1 MPRSIIWIGGSEGS
15 WPFTGRH
22 FIATG
27 AINPHCQ
34 IIQFNRAR
42 FATAGRPRAPAG
54 HAPMAGR
61 ASPSE
66 RDARVVTTRSPARAR
81 RGEVRRGRSR
91 VAACDERVTT
101 IDVRVRV
108 QDMPVARYRT
118 RVRRRNAPL
127 GARGLPRPVRG
138 RRHGRSDGRVAV
150 IRRPR
155 RTPGDRLRAT
165 GDPVTRIGRP

>member
-1 MPRSIIWIGGSEGS
+1 
-15 WPFTGRH
+15 
-22 FIATG
+22 
-27 AINPHCQ
+27 
-34 IIQFNRAR
+34 
-42 FATAGRPRAPAG
+42 
-54 HAPMAGR
+54 
-61 ASPSE
+61 
-66 RDARVVTTRSPARAR
+66 
-81 RGEVRRGRSR
+81 
-91 VAACDERVTT
+91 
-101 IDVRVRV
+101 VRV

-165 GDPVTRIGRP
+165 GDPVTRIGRPWRCSGGPLARTRLTVRRTRQGWPRM